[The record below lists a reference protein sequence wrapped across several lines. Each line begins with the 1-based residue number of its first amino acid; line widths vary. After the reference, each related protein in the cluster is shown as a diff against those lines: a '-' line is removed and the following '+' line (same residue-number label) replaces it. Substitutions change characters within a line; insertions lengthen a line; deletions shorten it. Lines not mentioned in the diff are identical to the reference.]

1 MDRKIR
7 QQLTLFVSPKDSKE
21 IENIRRQFNPKQYH
35 LIDSHVTLC
44 REDEIENISFILDI
58 LQQLDTSKITIRF
71 GQTTRFDNGFGVLL
85 PALSDNEEF
94 QQLRLKILTG
104 LGMTVRRHEPH
115 ITLMHPRNSTCTDEI
130 FKEIQK
136 INLPTSLSF
145 DTISLIE
152 QVDGGQWQILMKY
165 KLKDH

>member
-85 PALSDNEEF
+85 PALRDNEEF